1 MSKRLFMTL
10 FVGWCLFFVASMELA
25 AQTNPYYKL
34 NKRQRQERATELLS
48 NYDAILEQAEEAG
61 TEGMLKQELRRFGIE
76 YDKKS
81 NRALWLGIGGGLG
94 IMIIGG
100 TAVGVSSQSVGGALA
115 CVAAGIGGMT
125 LGMIKSSQHRAKSR
139 TFLQRSKDIIVM
151 DEGHHA
157 FTEKRLALDFGTCQL
172 EVGTSLIHDNYYNQY
187 AFGPSLIVSF

>member
-1 MSKRLFMTL
+1 MSKRLFMIL

-115 CVAAGIGGMT
+115 CVAVGIGGMT

-151 DEGHHA
+151 DEA
-157 FTEKRLALDFGTCQL
+157 AVYPWQLDFGTCQL